1 MFVRRRNGTSGK
13 IGGCAS
19 ARFAKAAGARARAVR
34 SAKRNERAAR
44 RSRAAAADRLRRSA
58 ARVRAP
64 PISAEV
70 AERAESA
77 LPPNSAALVG
87 VRYKS
92 GWEKAAVS
100 NFYCS
105 SPLWKRFFPLAHL
118 CGGLSGSA
126 KPNFR
131 GFLSPRLLSHLAKRR
146 VFRTCVY
153 AREARTRGRRRG
165 CRRAAH
171 PLAGFARFVQRNCFA
186 IPPRRACA
194 PLFGSVCKKIRLS
207 EKPERRIMLYSATI
221 KIYTK
226 IEYNLCIY

>member
-1 MFVRRRNGTSGK
+1 LCDGGAARPAKSAAALRRGLRKPQGRGHAPFVPRSGTNVQRGE
-13 IGGCAS
+13 A
-19 ARFAKAAGARARAVR
+19 ALLPQTAAGG
-34 SAKRNERAAR
+34 
-44 RSRAAAADRLRRSA
+44 LRRA
-58 ARVRAP
+58 CPRP

-77 LPPNSAALVG
+77 LSLSSAALVG

-92 GWEKAAVS
+92 GREKAAVS
-100 NFYCS
+100 NFHCPP
-105 SPLWKRFFPLAHL
+105 PLGKRFFPLDHP
-118 CGGLSGSA
+118 CGGLSCLA

-131 GFLSPRLLSHLAKRR
+131 GFLSPRLLPHLAKRR
-146 VFRTCVY
+146 VFRTCAY

-194 PLFGSVCKKIRLS
+194 PLSEAFAKK
-207 EKPERRIMLYSATI
+207 SASR
-221 KIYTK
+221 KSPK
-226 IEYNLCIY
+226 GG